1 MEPLQED
8 NEIKKSPSMGNLRLN
23 KPQGKTDEVSAADF
37 VLYVVDLIL

>member
-8 NEIKKSPSMGNLRLN
+8 NEIKNSPTMENFHVN
-23 KPQGKTDEVSAADF
+23 KPQWKTDGVSAADF